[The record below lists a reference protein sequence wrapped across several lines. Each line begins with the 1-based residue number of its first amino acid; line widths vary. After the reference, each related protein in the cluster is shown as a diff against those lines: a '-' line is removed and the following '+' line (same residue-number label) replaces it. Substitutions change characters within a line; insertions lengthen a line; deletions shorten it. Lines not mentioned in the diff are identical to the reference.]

1 MHLYGSKMTSF
12 HQRWHFHLFFVHLN
26 YFVRLGMMKLHNQH
40 QPVAAINQLRHSCPQ
55 KDVEHLTV
63 LLNQVHIVEVLDFLS
78 SPNRAVVA

>member
-1 MHLYGSKMTSF
+1 
-12 HQRWHFHLFFVHLN
+12 
-26 YFVRLGMMKLHNQH
+26 MMKLHNQH
-40 QPVAAINQLRHSCPQ
+40 QPVAAINQLLHSYPQ